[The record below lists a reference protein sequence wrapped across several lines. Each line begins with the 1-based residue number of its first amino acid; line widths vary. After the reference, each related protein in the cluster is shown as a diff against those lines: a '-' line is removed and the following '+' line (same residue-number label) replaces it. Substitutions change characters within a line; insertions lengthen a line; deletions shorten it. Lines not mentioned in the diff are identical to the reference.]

1 VELPTPVRDCVCVAG
16 QGAQD
21 GPSPDTAEV
30 TRLLSPKLTADITRC
45 MEAQLQTGLAAQ
57 RETLSALHAAEIKAL
72 TAKVLQ
78 LQAQLRGTRSGSAA

>member
-1 VELPTPVRDCVCVAG
+1 
-16 QGAQD
+16 
-21 GPSPDTAEV
+21 
-30 TRLLSPKLTADITRC
+30 